1 MVDVQHRDP
10 SSVRLRVVSAGP
22 GTLVFGESYDPRWEA
37 TTEGQVLQHHVV
49 NGFANGYKIPAAGV
63 YNVSIEFVPQRL
75 FLWGAAISVGVV
87 VVLGVVAMG
96 LLGTRVWT
104 RLRRLTPR

>member
-1 MVDVQHRDP
+1 M
-10 SSVRLRVVSAGP
+10 
-22 GTLVFGESYDPRWEA
+22 
-37 TTEGQVLQHHVV
+37 V

-75 FLWGAAISVGVV
+75 FLWGAAISVGAV

-104 RLRRLTPR
+104 RLRRLPPR